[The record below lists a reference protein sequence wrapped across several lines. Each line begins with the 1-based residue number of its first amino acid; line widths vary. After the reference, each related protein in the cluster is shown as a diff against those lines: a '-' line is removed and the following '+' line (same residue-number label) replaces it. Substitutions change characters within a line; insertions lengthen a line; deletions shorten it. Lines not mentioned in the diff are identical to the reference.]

1 MVCRGKVWLLRKINR
16 EKDKD
21 YISNDYSSQRLD
33 GFGSMNEVRMRLT
46 CFPKTIA
53 FISKCFNW
61 DK

>member
-1 MVCRGKVWLLRKINR
+1 MVLAKSHNGSCF
-16 EKDKD
+16 
-21 YISNDYSSQRLD
+21 
-33 GFGSMNEVRMRLT
+33 GFMNEVPLT